1 LKDFVLKGVF
11 LEHIMELIDRY
22 LQAVKFSL
30 PRAQRDDIIK
40 ELRDSILSQIEE
52 KEAALGRHLTKDEQ
66 VELLK
71 KLGSPMHLASRY
83 GKQQHVI
90 GATMFPIYW
99 RVLKAALGLAFLVQA
114 GASIAMAAVG
124 KPFIQSL
131 SPLMHYP
138 SVALSVFGW
147 VTVVFAAMD
156 FFGAKIQV
164 SDRWDPRKLPP
175 LVKSDPRKSRFELIA
190 RLVIQI
196 IFGVWWLAGLHYQY
210 LIFGPGIALLK
221 FGPVWHSIYPVFVVI
236 VLVDVMFTAVMIARP
251 HWIQGRHVALL
262 VMSALGLVVLYFLI
276 NAPEVFVASD
286 SSALQLQELVKSIN
300 YGIHIGLM
308 TAAIVNVIN
317 IGKEA
322 MRLIGWSFGRASQ
335 ASVGS

>member
-1 LKDFVLKGVF
+1 
-11 LEHIMELIDRY
+11 MELIDRY

-52 KEAALGRHLTKDEQ
+52 KEAALGRQLTKDEQ

-71 KLGSPMHLASRY
+71 KLGSPMQLASRY

-99 RVLKAALGLAFLVQA
+99 KVLKAALGLAFLVQA
-114 GASIAMAAVG
+114 AASVAMAAAG
-124 KPFIQSL
+124 KTFTQSL
-131 SPLMHYP
+131 SPLLHYP
-138 SVALSVFGW
+138 GVALSVFGW
-147 VTVVFAAMD
+147 VTVAFAAMD

-175 LVKSDPRKSRFELIA
+175 LVKSEPRKSRFELIA

-196 IFGVWWLAGLHYQY
+196 VFGVWWLAGLHYQY
-210 LIFGPGIALLK
+210 LIFGPGIALFR
-221 FGPVWHSIYPVFVVI
+221 FGPVWQTIYPLFVVI
-236 VLVDVMFTAVMIARP
+236 VLVDVMFTAAMIARP
-251 HWIQGRHVALL
+251 HWTQGRHVALL

-276 NAPEVFVASD
+276 NTPEVFVAAD
-286 SSALQLQELVKSIN
+286 PNAPELQELVKSVN

-308 TAAIVNVIN
+308 IAAIVNVIN
-317 IGKEA
+317 IGKEGI
-322 MRLIGWSFGRASQ
+322 RLIGRSFGRASQ
-335 ASVGS
+335 ARVGS

>member
-1 LKDFVLKGVF
+1 MKDFVLKGVF

-52 KEAALGRHLTKDEQ
+52 KEAALGRQLTKDEQ

-114 GASIAMAAVG
+114 GASIAMAAAG

-131 SPLMHYP
+131 SPLLHYP

-156 FFGAKIQV
+156 FFGARIQV

-196 IFGVWWLAGLHYQY
+196 IFGVWWLAGLHY
-210 LIFGPGIALLK
+210 K
-221 FGPVWHSIYPVFVVI
+221 
-236 VLVDVMFTAVMIARP
+236 
-251 HWIQGRHVALL
+251 
-262 VMSALGLVVLYFLI
+262 
-276 NAPEVFVASD
+276 
-286 SSALQLQELVKSIN
+286 
-300 YGIHIGLM
+300 
-308 TAAIVNVIN
+308 
-317 IGKEA
+317 
-322 MRLIGWSFGRASQ
+322 
-335 ASVGS
+335 